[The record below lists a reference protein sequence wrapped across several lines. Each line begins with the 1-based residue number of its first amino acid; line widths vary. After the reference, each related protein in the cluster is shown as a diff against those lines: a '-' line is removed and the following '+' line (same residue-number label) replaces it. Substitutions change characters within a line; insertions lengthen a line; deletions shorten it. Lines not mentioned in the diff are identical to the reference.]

1 MLLSLDFSSDKPIYL
16 QIRDSV
22 VLAIAEGKLRPGEKL
37 PPIRALAEETG
48 VNTMTVNKAYQLLKQ
63 EDFISIDRRSGA
75 YIKENLRDALTA
87 LRPGL
92 SMIFS
97 QARRSGASRQAI
109 LELCT
114 ELLDETEVS
123 HE

>member
-22 VLAIAEGKLRPGEKL
+22 VLAIAEGRLQPGERL
-37 PPIRALAEETG
+37 PTIRALAEETG

-75 YIKENLRDALTA
+75 YVQANMRDALTA
-87 LRPGL
+87 LKPGL
-92 SMIFS
+92 SMLFA
-97 QARRSGASRQAI
+97 QARRGGASRQAI
-109 LELCT
+109 LALCG
-114 ELLDETEVS
+114 ELLEQTE
-123 HE
+123 EPI